1 MSDPKNHAQTTLGA
15 LSKALILCGLGIAP
29 VFLTG
34 CATEQPQWLTKAP
47 TAECVEEITPQCLS
61 ALASQ
66 RLLASAPGFE
76 RDETVLR
83 LIAVSRAGALELPD
97 ELTKEP
103 SVMDKQLYEERKTWA
118 EASGAAIA
126 LMIEGDDKAAVDAA
140 HEIPDKDARIFA
152 LLSIVSLSD
161 GSMDEEA
168 LGRALNTLYGQDSK
182 AYARGLHGR
191 LVGLLE
197 KGDIE
202 RALALGRHMLNI
214 HYDQANQS
222 FAPFAS
228 IAATYAAAGL
238 KGDARKLIRDAV
250 IYIPVLGADDNSR
263 FFAIAM
269 KAADGHYPPPQDFHD
284 LTSDQVRL
292 DAYLQLAAMFRRTG
306 NKEMS
311 ARALSD
317 AVRFVQKTAFS
328 LPRAQAVTQ
337 IAIASIGVL

>member
-1 MSDPKNHAQTTLGA
+1 MSRSL
-15 LSKALILCGLGIAP
+15 LLFGLGITTA
-29 VFLTG
+29 FLTG

-47 TAECVEEITPQCLS
+47 AAECLSEITPQCLS

-66 RLLASAPGFE
+66 RIGASAPSIE
-76 RDETVLR
+76 RDQTVLQ

-103 SVMDKQLYEERKTWA
+103 SAMDKALYESLKVSA
-118 EASGAAIA
+118 VDAGAAIR
-126 LMIEGDDKAAVDAA
+126 LMLDGKDTEAVEAA
-140 HEIPDKDARIFA
+140 HAIADKDARIFA
-152 LLSIVSLSD
+152 LLGIVSLSD
-161 GSMDEEA
+161 GSMDEGA
-168 LGRALNTLYGQDSK
+168 LGKALNTLYGQDSK

-191 LVGLLE
+191 LVGLLN

-202 RALALGRHMLNI
+202 RALALGRHMMKI
-214 HYDQANQS
+214 HYDQSSQS

-238 KGDARKLIRDAV
+238 KGDAHKLVRDAV
-250 IYIPVLGADDNSR
+250 IFIPVLGADDNSR
-263 FFAIAM
+263 FFSIAM

-292 DAYLQLAAMFRRTG
+292 DAYLQLAANFRRTG

-317 AVRFVQKTAFS
+317 VAGALIARGIDPRSHRRLERNALRLATENTSEAVF
-328 LPRAQAVTQ
+328 PR
-337 IAIASIGVL
+337 